1 MQNIGLLANQSWWMH
16 ANIVFTEEH
25 FIVFEYRIGFV
36 LQIFWS
42 KYIIGC
48 SFNYIHNWH
57 GEKMWVLWCRP
68 FNTSIDRWLI
78 IAKHLTIV
86 WFELFLLA
94 FFCCYFVVQP
104 LRSPIWFLIGVSNT
118 VSTLPKVP
126 PNGECVFTL
135 KAQLFC
141 FSSIFVCHLTFS
153 PCHGICHSND
163 SFFPNYQRI
172 QLDTSMYTHIYLY
185 VKRHIHFA
193 LLMVVVVFIDQ
204 MLLIYSKTLTIPWH
218 QTTPIDL
225 YRQHGKW
232 IRNKIEQITF
242 G

>member
-1 MQNIGLLANQSWWMH
+1 MVSPFQYVDRSMIDNCKTLNYRLIWAFSACVFLLLFRSSASS
-16 ANIVFTEEH
+16 FTDLI
-25 FIVFEYRIGFV
+25 FDWGFEY
-36 LQIFWS
+36 
-42 KYIIGC
+42 
-48 SFNYIHNWH
+48 SFNSSESSTQWRMCFHI
-57 GEKMWVLWCRP
+57 ESAT
-68 FNTSIDRWLI
+68 F
-78 IAKHLTIV
+78 
-86 WFELFLLA
+86 LF
-94 FFCCYFVVQP
+94 FFDFCLSFD
-104 LRSPIWFLIGVSNT
+104 F
-118 VSTLPKVP
+118 
-126 PNGECVFTL
+126 FTL
-135 KAQLFC
+135 SRNLSLERF
-141 FSSIFVCHLTFS
+141 
-153 PCHGICHSND
+153 
-163 SFFPNYQRI
+163 FFPNYQRI